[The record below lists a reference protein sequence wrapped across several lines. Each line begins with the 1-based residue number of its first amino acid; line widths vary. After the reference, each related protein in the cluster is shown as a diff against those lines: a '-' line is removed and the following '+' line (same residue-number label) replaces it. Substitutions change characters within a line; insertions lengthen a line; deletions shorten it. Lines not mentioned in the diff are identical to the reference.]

1 MQTSIFVERIYQQ
14 IELELFENIGK
25 LIADNMLIDESGM
38 YHWKAEPLGRM
49 GELNRQQLKVI
60 AKYAKMGEQELV
72 KYINSV
78 ADAEIQQID
87 ADLKPAFDANLLQPI
102 KPTDAI
108 YNTLLAL
115 ERQATN
121 TVNLMNASMLNGSE
135 QVYRDIVTQATADV
149 VTGRATLQ
157 QSVTRTI
164 KQWAEQGMPVLV
176 DKAGRQWSAEG
187 YLSTAIR
194 TTTKNTQNE
203 VQETRFDEYEIDLV
217 ETSSH
222 AGSRPSHFPFQ
233 GKIYSRSGKSTKYP
247 PLSITGHGD
256 TLTGFATGIN
266 CRHRLYGYIEGLSTK
281 RYEPYDKRESERI
294 YKESQKQRYLE
305 RQIRRAKKQEAALKA
320 MNAEAEEIIRAKQ
333 LVRNRQKTMREFIKA
348 TNRSRRYGREQV
360 VIDG

>member
-14 IELELFENIGK
+14 IELELFENIGR

-60 AKYAKMGEQELV
+60 AKYAKMGEQELI

-78 ADAEIQQID
+78 ADGEIQQID

-121 TVNLMNASMLNGSE
+121 TVNMMNASMLSGSE

-157 QSVTRTI
+157 QSVTKTI
-164 KQWAEQGMPVLV
+164 KQWSERGLPVLV
-176 DKAGRQWSAEG
+176 DSAGRQWSAEG

-194 TTTKNTQNE
+194 TVAKNTQNE
-203 VQETRFDEYEIDLV
+203 VQSARFDEYEIDLV

-222 AGSRPSHFPFQ
+222 AGSRPDHEPFQ
-233 GKIYSRSGKSTKYP
+233 GKVYSRSGKSKKYP
-247 PLSITGHGD
+247 PLEITGHGN
-256 TLTGFATGIN
+256 TLTGFATAIN
-266 CRHRLYGYIEGLSTK
+266 CRHRLYVYIEGLSIK
-281 RYEPYDKRESERI
+281 RYEPYDKAESERI

-305 RQIRRAKKQEAALKA
+305 RQIRRAKKQEASLKA
-320 MNAEAEEIIRAKQ
+320 MKADAAEIHKASQLIRK
-333 LVRNRQKTMREFIKA
+333 RQKMMREFIKR
-348 TNRSRRYGREQV
+348 TNRTRRYEREQV
-360 VIDG
+360 VI